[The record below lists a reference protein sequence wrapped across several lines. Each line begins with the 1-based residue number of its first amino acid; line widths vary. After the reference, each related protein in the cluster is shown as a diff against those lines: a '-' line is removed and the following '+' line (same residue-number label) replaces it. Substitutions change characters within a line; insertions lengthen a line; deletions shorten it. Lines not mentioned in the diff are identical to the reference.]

1 MSIRP
6 NQNKPGWYIIDI
18 GRGKHRRRCQFQ
30 GNIDDARELEKDL
43 RSQGIPLQD
52 IVTPK
57 FSQCIPHFITSY
69 KNNRPASTARTMIS
83 LEHLARHF
91 GNLSLHSITNIG
103 IEQYKAARLGQ
114 GIKPVTVQKELCA
127 LSTLLKWAKK
137 QQMIANVPEINKF
150 PGNMITS
157 PLPAIPLQD
166 DIEKIIG
173 AVLIPWK
180 QTAFKLMFFCGLRR
194 REALR
199 LRIQDIMLD
208 RGLMIVRGKGNKQRI
223 VPIIREDIK
232 EGIKSSLKAAGKD
245 QEHLWIN
252 PHTKQP
258 YIDIMDALKAA
269 AKRLGFKGRVYNHL
283 LRHCFGTYG
292 HEAGLSLRELQELM
306 GHSTSQVTEIYTH
319 LSSQHLTAALSRWQN
334 PVVRRA
340 TTKPRKA
347 KPAKAL

>member
-1 MSIRP
+1 MK
-6 NQNKPGWYIIDI
+6 NKLGWWIIDI
-18 GRGKHRRRCQFQ
+18 GRGKNRKRYPFE
-30 GNIDDARELEKDL
+30 GNLDTAREMEKEL
-43 RSQGIPLQD
+43 RSQGIPLTD

-83 LEHLARHF
+83 LEHLEKHF
-91 GNLSLHSITNIG
+91 GNISLHSITNIG
-103 IEQYKAARLGQ
+103 IEQYKSARLAQ
-114 GIKPVTVQKELCA
+114 KIKPVTVQKELCA

-137 QQMIANVPEINKF
+137 QRMIANLPEINKF
-150 PGNMITS
+150 PGNMIAA
-157 PLPAIPLQD
+157 PLPAIPMQA
-166 DIEKIIG
+166 DIERIIG
-173 AVLIPWK
+173 AVLTPWK

-194 REALR
+194 REALQ
-199 LRIQDIMLD
+199 LRIQDIILD

-232 EGIKSSLKAAGKD
+232 EGIKSSLKEAKD
-245 QEHLWIN
+245 DQHFLWVN
-252 PHTKQP
+252 PFTKRP

-269 AKRLGFKGRVYNHL
+269 AVRQGFKGRIYNHL

-319 LSSQHLTAALSRWQN
+319 LSSQHLTAALTRWQN
-334 PVVRRA
+334 PGARRD
-340 TTKPRKA
+340 TE
-347 KPAKAL
+347 